1 MKTYFELLQSITEA
15 TATKSKSKGKATKP
29 KPFDTVAFDA
39 MQQKKYGA
47 MMARIAAQTLAASAK
62 KKAAMNAPARQAFP
76 WVATTRN
83 LPGWWNPDRPW
94 FTFGHATDG
103 YHVTQIVKH
112 PNKFGISKSELVDAA
127 QKHAEKYKE
136 WGGDEKRDGAWV
148 IDQIRTEAIDLSFFV
163 QNLAY
168 SKGWLKVYGGSSV
181 ITMEGS
187 SKSSVRA
194 ALREIRDLLVSSK
207 PVSIEITFVGN
218 RPGDFGTPKWLHS
231 ITDVDNYIN
240 SL

>member
-1 MKTYFELLQSITEA
+1 VKTFSQLFLELLEA
-15 TATKSKSKGKATKP
+15 TATKP

-76 WVATTRN
+76 WVTTTKN

-112 PNKFGISKSELVDAA
+112 PNKFGISKTELVDAA

-136 WGGDEKRDGAWV
+136 WGGDEKRDGQWV

-194 ALREIRDLLVSSK
+194 ALREIRDFLVSSK
-207 PVSIEITFVGN
+207 PVSIEITFVGKG
-218 RPGDFGTPKWLHS
+218 PGTPKLLHS